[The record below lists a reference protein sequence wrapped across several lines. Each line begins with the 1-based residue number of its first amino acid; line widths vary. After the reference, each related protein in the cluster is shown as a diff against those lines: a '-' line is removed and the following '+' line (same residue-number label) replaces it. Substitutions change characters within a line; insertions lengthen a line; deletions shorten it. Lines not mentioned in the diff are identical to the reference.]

1 MLPTLVLSIALPT
14 PLRRCFDYLPIES
27 TELPAPGCRVTVE
40 FGRQQ
45 LVGIV
50 VSHNPS
56 SDVPIDKLKPI
67 QRVIDLSPCLNEEQL
82 SLLEWAAKYYQAPI
96 GEAITAALPS
106 LLRQGEPAQL
116 APQFAWHLTR
126 EGLGLPAQSLSR
138 APKQRQAL
146 DALITHKHI
155 GPAQLAALGLTTP
168 PFKELEKKG
177 LAELVELDETPESA
191 PQSLLAEKPLQLNE
205 EQSIALQ
212 QISLSQYQ
220 CYLLEGATGSG
231 KTEVY
236 LQAITKALEAGKGA
250 LVLVPEIGL
259 TPQLVGRF
267 QRRFNV
273 DIVSLHSGLSDK
285 ERTQGW
291 IQAKE
296 GKARIVIGTRSAIF
310 TPIPN
315 LGLIVIDEE
324 HDLSFKQQDGFRYSA
339 RDLAVLRANR
349 LGIPLLMGSAT
360 PGLETLYNAIQN
372 RYQHLRLTRRAGDAK
387 PPTTELIDIRGQ
399 QLYEGFS
406 SELLQRIE
414 TTLAKSEQALVF
426 INRRGFA
433 PAMLCHDCGWIAE
446 CSNCTA
452 KMTVHRH
459 PPHLHCHHCD
469 QQRPTPRQCPECR
482 SQDLVNL
489 GIGTERTEHNLK
501 ELFPTTPVIR
511 IDRDTTRRKNA
522 MENLLAEVKPGTP
535 CILVGTQMLA
545 KGHHF
550 PDVTLVA
557 ILDIDS
563 GLFSADF
570 RAPERM
576 GQLLIQVA
584 GRAGRE
590 QKPGNVV
597 IQSHH
602 CDHPSIQSLI
612 KEGYHRYARRL
623 LRERQLAG
631 LPPYQYM
638 ALFRAESK
646 RPANALEFLHLTKK
660 LLRQSVAASPTMQYI
675 GPLPAFMERKQDRY
689 CFQLQVIAADRQQLQ
704 HLLTS
709 VCLALDSHALS
720 RRTRWSIDV
729 DPQDMS

>member
-27 TELPAPGCRVTVE
+27 AELPAPGCRVTVE

-56 SDVPIDKLKPI
+56 SDVPINKLKPI

-138 APKQRQAL
+138 AQKQRQAL
-146 DALITHKHI
+146 DALLTHKHI
-155 GPAQLAALGLTTP
+155 APAQLAALGLTTP

-177 LAELVELDETPESA
+177 LAELVELDETPENA
-191 PQSLLAEKPLQLNE
+191 PQPLLAEKPLQLNE

-212 QISLSQYQ
+212 QISLSQYH

-267 QRRFNV
+267 KRRFNV
-273 DIVSLHSGLSDK
+273 DIASLHSGLSDK

-446 CSNCTA
+446 CSNCAA

-522 MENLLAEVKPGTP
+522 MEDLLAEVKPGTP

-646 RPANALEFLHLTKK
+646 RPANALEFLHLTKN
-660 LLRQSVAASPTMQYI
+660 LLRQTVAASPTMQYI

-704 HLLTS
+704 QLLTS